1 MMRVPEEALA
11 REPEPLV
18 QRAGPHADLLIRNVT
33 VFDPVSGL
41 DGIHDVL
48 VEDGSVAELSEP
60 DGAPAPEGTEE
71 IDGDGLHLFP
81 AFFDPHVHLRT
92 PGQEYKEDIETGS
105 RSAAAGGYGGI
116 LAMANTVPPVS
127 SPADVQALRHRAS
140 TDAVIPVGFLATLS
154 RDMEGRDLVDMAELR
169 ESGAVGFTDDG
180 LPITDAGLLR
190 RALRYQ
196 RMCGGTIA
204 LHEED
209 PALSAGGV
217 MHEGEVSAVLGL
229 RGIPSVSESTMIAR
243 DAAIAGYEGGRIQ
256 VQHLSAVESVE
267 AIKAAKASGVEIFA
281 EVTPHHLCLDETCVR
296 DLDPSRHKMNPPI
309 RTERDRLALIEALL
323 DGTIDCIATDH
334 APHAAQEKEVPFEAA
349 AMGVTGL
356 ETAFASLYTRLVIP
370 GDLPLETLIEKLGSG
385 GRAFDI
391 EPFTI
396 EKGRRANFTLIDL
409 DADWVV
415 GEDGYE
421 SRSHNSWCAGETL
434 KGRVLMT
441 VANGQVAWRLRSF
454 SLGVA

>member
-1 MMRVPEEALA
+1 MRVPEEVVG

-18 QRAGPHADLLIRNVT
+18 QRPGPMADLLVRSVEIL
-33 VFDPVSGL
+33 DPVSGTN
-41 DGIHDVL
+41 GIRDVL
-48 VEDGSVAELSEP
+48 VEGGAVTSIGSPGDVT
-60 DGAPAPEGTEE
+60 APEGVEE
-71 IDGDGLHLFP
+71 VDGSGKRLFP

-105 RSAAAGGYGGI
+105 RSAAAGGYAGI

-127 SPADVQALRHRAS
+127 SPADIEALRHRAS
-140 TDAVIPVGFLATLS
+140 SDAVVPVGFLATLS

-169 ESGAVGFTDDG
+169 EAGAVGFTDDG
-180 LPITDAGLLR
+180 LPVVDTGLLR

-196 RMCGGTIA
+196 RMCGGTVA

-256 VQHLSAVESVE
+256 VQHLSAAESVE
-267 AIKAAKASGVEIFA
+267 AVRSAKAAGVDIYA
-281 EVTPHHLCLDETCVR
+281 EVTPHHLCLDHSCVT

-309 RTERDRLALIEALL
+309 RTGEDRLALIAALL

-334 APHAAQEKEVPFEAA
+334 APHARQEKEVPFEAA

-356 ETAFASLYTRLVIP
+356 ETAFASLYTNLVMT
-370 GDLPLETLIEKLGSG
+370 GDVPLETIIEKLGSG
-385 GRAFDI
+385 GKAFGI
-391 EPFTI
+391 EPFSIT
-396 EKGRRANFTLIDL
+396 EGATANFTLVDL

-415 GEDGYE
+415 GAEGYE
-421 SRSHNSWCAGETL
+421 SRSENSWCAGETL